1 MGYKYLP
8 DFKSETHVVVAY
20 AKLGFKQESTC
31 WEKWMKEESFS
42 WENWKKSLQMPKVLT
57 VGKTGSSAVAAGAAR
72 SSGCSNS
79 SSWLTDMTPRLCTYL
94 RWLKNFLGWASWV
107 VKKFLKQAQAPMSD
121 ISLFPLPN
129 PWMSMPNHRLV
140 NLKWNVGTK

>member
-8 DFKSETHVVVAY
+8 DSKSETHVFVAY

-72 SSGCSNS
+72 SSAVATVVAG
-79 SSWLTDMTPRLCTYL
+79 WPTWRQGYVFKVT
-94 RWLKNFLGWASWV
+94 KVFLGWTSWI
-107 VKKFLKQAQAPMSD
+107 VKKVLESQALDVNFFL
-121 ISLFPLPN
+121 LFPLT
-129 PWMSMPNHRLV
+129 NHRLV
-140 NLKWNVGTK
+140 DYKSVNLR

>member
-8 DFKSETHVVVAY
+8 DSKSETYVFVAY

-31 WEKWMKEESFS
+31 WEIRMKEESFS

-72 SSGCSNS
+72 SSAVATVVAG
-79 SSWLTDMTPRLCTYL
+79 WPTWRQGYVFKVM
-94 RWLKNFLGWASWV
+94 KVFLGWTSWI
-107 VKKFLKQAQAPMSD
+107 VKKAFQIRAS
-121 ISLFPLPN
+121 
-129 PWMSMPNHRLV
+129 
-140 NLKWNVGTK
+140 NVFF